1 MLLPAMDDEQLI
13 RAIAT
18 FIVVGLLVPATLWYL
33 GLRFGKPEYQG
44 LGLIVAAIYIAVTGY
59 NVTHDWLD
67 WFPVTY
73 RADVSGPD
81 ERTRGETVVG
91 DTQYRVNVEGAR
103 HQMVLTPVAKYDDR
117 PTAAVSVSYE
127 VQSPSGRVVAKG
139 RETLLPKPYSWTF
152 LRTSKAATWMPLKA
166 EFISPE
172 EGEHRV
178 ILEIPKPVR
187 KVRVEIAERKK

>member
-1 MLLPAMDDEQLI
+1 MDDEQLI
-13 RAIAT
+13 RALAT
-18 FIVVGLLVPATLWYL
+18 FIIVGLLVPAALWYL
-33 GLRFGKPEYQG
+33 GLRFRKPEYQG
-44 LGLIVAAIYIAVTGY
+44 LGLIVAAIYLAVTAY

-73 RADVSGPD
+73 RTEISGPD

-91 DTQYRVNVEGAR
+91 DTRYRVNVEGAR

-117 PTAAVSVSYE
+117 PAVPVKVSYE
-127 VQSPSGRVVAKG
+127 VQSPSGKVVTKG
-139 RETLLPKPYSWTF
+139 QETLQPKANGWT
-152 LRTSKAATWMPLKA
+152 PLKA

-172 EGEHRV
+172 EGEHRL